1 MLAAKD
7 TVMNETQAALTVLPV
22 WWGGRQ
28 AKGQWAEHWRG
39 RNSGR
44 LATRPWGCGR
54 EGFRGGPPLNFLGIK
69 VAPIFIDFFRDT
81 KTQRIF
87 FPTVLIS

>member
-39 RNSGR
+39 RNSEKVSHTPLGVWQGR
-44 LATRPWGCGR
+44 LPGRATTQ
-54 EGFRGGPPLNFLGIK
+54 FLGNK
-69 VAPIFIDFFRDT
+69 SCT
-81 KTQRIF
+81 N
-87 FPTVLIS
+87 LH